1 MESWKTSE
9 KIWTILKQEGQNAQH
24 CYIAKKVLVPLPPCC
39 YGVNDDIA
47 FFEMADD
54 IFPASDNFA
63 KCKKYMSSQI
73 HD

>member
-1 MESWKTSE
+1 MRSFAIS
-9 KIWTILKQEGQNAQH
+9 LK
-24 CYIAKKVLVPLPPCC
+24 KKVFVPLPPCC
-39 YGVNDDIA
+39 YGVNDDVA

-54 IFPASDNFA
+54 IFPASDKFA